1 MAQDGGVSRGATGRR
16 PPPGGRAASATAI
29 RADVALACRVLA
41 LAGQGDSVWGH
52 VSARDPGDRGFWM
65 KPARIGLEEARAAE
79 LLLVGLDGQV
89 LSGRHPR
96 HSEYPIHAELYRRRP
111 DVGAV
116 VHTHPA
122 HANAFSALRLP
133 LRPLSHEGSLFVP
146 PDVPR
151 FSETSDLIITAEL
164 GQRVAETMGGGWALF
179 LENHGIVT
187 AGVGVADACIRAL
200 LLDKAAWIQL
210 LAGGREKAWTADDEA
225 RRKRERIYHADAMTS
240 VWAYLTRRLANE
252 R

>member
-1 MAQDGGVSRGATGRR
+1 MSGRDAPRQR
-16 PPPGGRAASATAI
+16 PPRGRDARETAV
-29 RADVALACRVLA
+29 RVDVALACHVLA
-41 LAGQGDSVWGH
+41 REGQGDSVWGH
-52 VSARDPGDRGFWM
+52 VSARDPGGRGFWM
-65 KPARIGLEEARAAE
+65 KPARLGLEESRAAD
-79 LLLVGLDGQV
+79 LLLVSLDGEV
-89 LSGRHPR
+89 LAGRHPR

-116 VHTHPA
+116 VHTHPP
-122 HANAFSALRLP
+122 HSNAFSALRVP

-164 GQRVAETMGGGWALF
+164 GARVAETMGDAWALF
-179 LENHGIVT
+179 LESHGIVT

-200 LLDKAAWIQL
+200 LLDKAASIQL
-210 LAGGREKAWTADDEA
+210 LAGGREKVWTSDDEA
-225 RRKRERIYHADAMTS
+225 RRKRDRIYQADAMTS
-240 VWAYLTRRLANE
+240 VWAYLARQLAKK